1 MKSEVSGEVAAA
13 AGLADFTPG
22 KTERFRA
29 VLDAA
34 DQNI

>member
-1 MKSEVSGEVAAA
+1 MKSGFSGEVTAA

-22 KTERFRA
+22 KTEYFRA

-34 DQNI
+34 DQNM

>member
-1 MKSEVSGEVAAA
+1 MKSGFSGEIAAA